1 MTMITI
7 AEGDSDA
14 EGLPAGD
21 PAGVSAVLTTGAS
34 GLVGSRLVPELIRRF
49 GRVRTLSR
57 SPRRD
62 TEAVVHHAWDGI
74 DPGLDPLR
82 GATAVVHLSGE
93 PIFGG
98 LPTRARRSRIRSSRV
113 DSTRKIVE
121 RIGQLEPES
130 RPVTLICA
138 SAVGYYG
145 DRGEVE
151 LDEDAAPGEGFLA
164 EVCREWEAAAAGAE
178 SHGVRVVRVRIGVVL
193 SRAGGALPLI
203 RLPFSLGLGG
213 RLGDGRQF
221 FPWIHLDDLVAVLL
235 WALEESSISGSV
247 NAVAP
252 EAVRNETLT
261 RELGRVLGRPT
272 LLPVPG
278 FALRAVLGEL
288 AGELLGSRRVV
299 PRRLEAAGFRFRFPA
314 LAAALEAELG

>member
-1 MTMITI
+1 MITG
-7 AEGDSDA
+7 AGNGSDA
-14 EGLPAGD
+14 GGPADGNG
-21 PAGVSAVLTTGAS
+21 AGASAVLTTGAS
-34 GLVGSRLVPELIRRF
+34 GLVGSRLVPELLRRF
-49 GRVRTLSR
+49 GSVHTLSR
-57 SPRRD
+57 NPRRS
-62 TEAVVHHAWDGI
+62 TGAVVRHSWDGT
-74 DPGLDPLR
+74 DPGSGPLR
-82 GATAVVHLSGE
+82 EATAVVHLSGE

-98 LPTRARRSRIRSSRV
+98 LLTRARRDRIRSSRV

-121 RIGQLEPES
+121 RIGQLEVEA
-130 RPVTLICA
+130 RPTTLVCA

-151 LDEDAAPGEGFLA
+151 LDEDAALGEGFLA
-164 EVCREWEAAAAGAE
+164 EVCRDWEAAAVGAE
-178 SHGVRVVRVRIGVVL
+178 AHGVRVVRIRIGVVL

-221 FPWIHLDDLVAVLL
+221 FPWIHLDDLVAVFL
-235 WALEESSISGSV
+235 WALEDSSVSGSV

-278 FALRAVLGEL
+278 FALRAVMGEL

-299 PRRLEAAGFRFRFPA
+299 PKRLEAGGFRFRFPT

>member
-1 MTMITI
+1 MTTM
-7 AEGDSDA
+7 AEGGPGSGGRAYENGPDTA
-14 EGLPAGD
+14 
-21 PAGVSAVLTTGAS
+21 AVLVTGAS
-34 GLVGSRLVPELIRRF
+34 GLVGSRLVPELLRRF
-49 GRVRTLSR
+49 GSVHTLSR

-62 TEAVVHHAWDGI
+62 TGPVVHHPWDGI
-74 DPGLDPLR
+74 DPGVEPLR
-82 GATAVVHLSGE
+82 ASKAVVHLSGE

-98 LPTRARRSRIRSSRV
+98 LPTRARRRRIRSSRV

-121 RIGQLEPES
+121 RIGQLEPEA
-130 RPVTLICA
+130 RPATLVCA

-151 LDEDAAPGEGFLA
+151 LDEEAGLGEGFLA
-164 EVCREWEAAAAGAE
+164 EVCRDWEAAAAAAE
-178 SHGVRVVRVRIGVVL
+178 DHGLRVVRVRIGVVL
-193 SRAGGALPLI
+193 SGAGGALPLI

-221 FPWIHLDDLVAVLL
+221 FPWLHLDDLVAIFL
-235 WALEESSISGSV
+235 WALGEASVSGSV

-252 EAVRNETLT
+252 ETVRNETLT

-272 LLPVPG
+272 RLPVPG
-278 FALRAVLGEL
+278 FVLRAVLGEL

-299 PRRLEAAGFRFRFPA
+299 PRRLQAAGFRFRFPT

>member
-1 MTMITI
+1 MTTI
-7 AEGDSDA
+7 EESDSAAGELPGGYAADA
-14 EGLPAGD
+14 
-21 PAGVSAVLTTGAS
+21 SAVLVTGAS
-34 GLVGSRLVPELIRRF
+34 GLVGGRLVPELLRRF
-49 GRVRTLSR
+49 GSVHTLSR
-57 SPRRD
+57 SPGRD
-62 TEAVVHHAWDGI
+62 TGPVVRHPWDGI
-74 DPGLDPLR
+74 DPGLEPLR

-98 LPTRARRSRIRSSRV
+98 LPTAARRRRIRSSRV
-113 DSTRKIVE
+113 ESTRKIVE
-121 RIGQLEPES
+121 RIGQLEPEA
-130 RPVTLICA
+130 RPVTLVCA

-145 DRGEVE
+145 DRGDVE
-151 LDEDAAPGEGFLA
+151 LDEDAALGDGFLA
-164 EVCREWEAAAAGAE
+164 EVCRDWEAAAAAAE
-178 SHGVRVVRVRIGVVL
+178 THGVRVVRVRIGVVL

-221 FPWIHLDDLVAVLL
+221 FPWIHLDDLVAVFL
-235 WALEESSISGSV
+235 WALEESPVSGSV

-272 LLPVPG
+272 VLPVPG

-299 PRRLEAAGFRFRFPA
+299 PKRLEAAGFQFRFPT
-314 LAAALEAELG
+314 LARALEAELG

>member
-1 MTMITI
+1 MTMAKG
-7 AEGDSDA
+7 AESESDA
-14 EGLPAGD
+14 RGLPGGNAAG
-21 PAGVSAVLTTGAS
+21 ASRVLTTGAS

-49 GRVRTLSR
+49 GSVHTLSR
-57 SPRRD
+57 SARRD
-62 TEAVVHHAWDGI
+62 TGAVVHHPWDGI

-98 LPTRARRSRIRSSRV
+98 LPTRARRRRIRSSRV

-121 RIGQLEPES
+121 RIGQLEPEV
-130 RPVTLICA
+130 RPSTLVCA

-151 LDEDAAPGEGFLA
+151 LDENAAPGEGFLA

-178 SHGVRVVRVRIGVVL
+178 AHGVRVVRVRIGVVL

-235 WALEESSISGSV
+235 WALEESSVSGSV

-278 FALRAVLGEL
+278 FALRALLGEL

-299 PRRLEAAGFRFRFPA
+299 PRRLEAAGFHFRFPT
-314 LAAALEAELG
+314 LGAALEAELG